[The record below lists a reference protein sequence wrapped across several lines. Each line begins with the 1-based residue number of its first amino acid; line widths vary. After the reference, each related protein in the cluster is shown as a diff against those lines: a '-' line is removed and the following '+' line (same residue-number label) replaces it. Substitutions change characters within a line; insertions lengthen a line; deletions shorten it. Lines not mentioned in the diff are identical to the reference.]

1 LNRLTITILIILML
15 KLKGWLKKMI
25 QEISV
30 LLADDNI
37 EFGNLLS
44 KYLSQQE
51 DIRIVGVARDGVEAY
66 DMIIELMPDVVVL
79 DIIMPNLDGIG
90 VLEKLSSIE
99 LKRRPLF
106 IVLTAIGQDIFI
118 QKAITLGAEYYI
130 VKPFD
135 INVLVSR
142 IRQIYNDEKVSS
154 FSHNK
159 VLTKVSAE
167 NVKQPNQSFNLEV
180 EVTNMM
186 HEIGIPPHMSGYQYI
201 REAIM
206 MTVNNSK
213 IFSSI
218 TRVLYPAVA
227 EKYSSSSQKVERA
240 IRNAIESAWERGHP
254 DSIDTL
260 FGYTVNNSKGKPT
273 NSEFIAM
280 IADKVRINMEQ
291 SKS

>member
-1 LNRLTITILIILML
+1 ML

-51 DIRIVGVARDGVEAY
+51 DIRIVGVARDGIEAY

-90 VLEKLSSIE
+90 VLEKLSSVE

>member
-1 LNRLTITILIILML
+1 ML

-37 EFGNLLS
+37 EFGNLLN

-51 DIRIVGVARDGVEAY
+51 DIRIVGVARDGIEAY

-90 VLEKLSSIE
+90 VLEKLSSVE

-167 NVKQPNQSFNLEV
+167 NVKQPNQSFDLEV

-213 IFSSI
+213 VFSSI

>member
-1 LNRLTITILIILML
+1 ML

-51 DIRIVGVARDGVEAY
+51 DIRIVGVARDGIEAY

-213 IFSSI
+213 VFSSI

-240 IRNAIESAWERGHP
+240 IRNAIECAWERGNP
-254 DSIDTL
+254 DSADTL
-260 FGYTVNNSKGKPT
+260 FGYKVNYSKGKPT

>member
-1 LNRLTITILIILML
+1 
-15 KLKGWLKKMI
+15 MI
-25 QEISV
+25 DEISV

-37 EFGNLLS
+37 EFGNLLN
-44 KYLSQQE
+44 KYLSQEE
-51 DIRIVGVARDGVEAY
+51 DIRIVGVARDGIEAF
-66 DMIIELMPDVVVL
+66 DMIIDLKPDVVVL

-90 VLEKLSSIE
+90 VLEKLGSIQ

-106 IVLTAIGQDIFI
+106 IILTAIGQDIFI

-135 INVLVSR
+135 INVLTSR

-154 FSHNK
+154 FTQTNITPRES
-159 VLTKVSAE
+159 VE
-167 NVKQPNQSFNLEV
+167 GVKPPNQSMSLEI

-186 HEIGIPPHMSGYQYI
+186 HEIGIPPHMSGYQFI

-213 IFSSI
+213 VFSSI
-218 TRVLYPAVA
+218 TRVLYPSVA
-227 EKYSSSSQKVERA
+227 EKYSSTPQKVERA
-240 IRNAIESAWERGHP
+240 IRNAIESAWERGNP
-254 DSIDTL
+254 DTVDTL
-260 FGYTVNNSKGKPT
+260 FGYTVSYSKGKPT

-280 IADKVRINMEQ
+280 IADKVRMNMGLNEEG
-291 SKS
+291 K

>member
-90 VLEKLSSIE
+90 VLEKLSSVE

>member
-1 LNRLTITILIILML
+1 ML

-90 VLEKLSSIE
+90 VLEKLSSVE

>member
-1 LNRLTITILIILML
+1 ML

-90 VLEKLSSIE
+90 VLEKLSSVE

-159 VLTKVSAE
+159 ELTKVSAE
-167 NVKQPNQSFNLEV
+167 NVKQPNKSFNLEI

>member
-1 LNRLTITILIILML
+1 MSE
-15 KLKGWLKKMI
+15 
-25 QEISV
+25 EISV

-37 EFGNLLS
+37 EFGNLLN
-44 KYLSQQE
+44 KYLSQEE
-51 DIRIVGVARDGVEAY
+51 DIRVVGVARDGVEAC
-66 DMIIELMPDVVVL
+66 DMIIELMPDIVVL

-90 VLEKLSSIE
+90 VLEKLSSME

-142 IRQIYNDEKVSS
+142 IRQIFNDEKVSS
-154 FSHNK
+154 FSQSK
-159 VLTKVSAE
+159 ILPKASVEK
-167 NVKQPNQSFNLEV
+167 VKQPNQSFNLEV

-213 IFSSI
+213 VFSSI

-240 IRNAIESAWERGHP
+240 IRNAIESAWERGNP
-254 DSIDTL
+254 DSINTL
-260 FGYTVNNSKGKPT
+260 FGYTVNYSKGKPT

-280 IADKVRINMEQ
+280 IADKVRINMGQSEQ
-291 SKS
+291 QK